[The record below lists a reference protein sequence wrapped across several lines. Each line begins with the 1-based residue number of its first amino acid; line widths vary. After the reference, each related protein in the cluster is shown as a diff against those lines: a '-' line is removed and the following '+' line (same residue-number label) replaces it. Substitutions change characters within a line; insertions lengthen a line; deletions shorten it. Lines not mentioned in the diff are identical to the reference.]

1 VKFDLFG
8 GRGFD
13 DSCPVGP
20 RIVPARFVD
29 HANLGLKLW
38 VNGDLRQDANTRDM
52 IWSLPEQIAAMSE
65 HVTLEPGDILL
76 TGTPAGVGL
85 ATGTFLKIGDLIDA
99 EIDGLGHLSFEIIGD
114 A

>member
-1 VKFDLFG
+1 
-8 GRGFD
+8 
-13 DSCPVGP
+13 
-20 RIVPARFVD
+20 
-29 HANLGLKLW
+29 
-38 VNGDLRQDANTRDM
+38 M

-85 ATGTFLKIGDLIDA
+85 ATGTFLKIGDVIDA